1 MTVAVEQGLE
11 PVKRYL
17 ESQGCECIDVKNA
30 TSSPSNATVMV
41 VTGADE
47 NLMGMEDVTTQ
58 IPIVTANGLTPEE
71 VYNRVKQYLH

>member
-11 PVKRYL
+11 PVKQYL

-30 TSSPSNATVMV
+30 TSSTAGATVMV
-41 VTGADE
+41 LTGADE
-47 NLMGMEDVTTQ
+47 NLMGITDVTTP